1 MSWFKRDDF
10 EVRKLRE
17 EVREL
22 QGELMKLRESTA
34 MYETL
39 NPLEMLG
46 TRSFGFYF
54 QDKSVPISAVVYGIV
69 KHLGSLRGWESIGLS
84 PAEIIGRRD
93 TWRLVT
99 CHCRG

>member
-69 KHLGSLRGWESIGLS
+69 KHLGLDI
-84 PAEIIGRRD
+84 RREPEKPS
-93 TWRLVT
+93 TVLLVKPEQDGQAA
-99 CHCRG
+99 RP